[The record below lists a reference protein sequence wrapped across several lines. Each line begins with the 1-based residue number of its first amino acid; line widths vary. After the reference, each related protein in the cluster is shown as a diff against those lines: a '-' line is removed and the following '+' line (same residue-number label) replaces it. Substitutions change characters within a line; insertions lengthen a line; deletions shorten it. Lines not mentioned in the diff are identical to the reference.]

1 MILSGDFSGKWCCLE
16 PVMEAGESMKIHQ
29 NIIEFKTAPFGL
41 LVLSILLYGAE
52 SCATAQKRKNE
63 LNAFGKT
70 CYKILLNIR
79 RIDRVTKKYILNAT
93 QRKHVSEVLP
103 SKQLQVLRHCLRIA
117 PEITMRKYAL
127 YT

>member
-1 MILSGDFSGKWCCLE
+1 ME
-16 PVMEAGESMKIHQ
+16 PVLEAGESMKICQ
-29 NIIEFKTAPFGL
+29 NIIEVKTAPFGL

-52 SCATAQKRKNE
+52 SCATAQQRKNE

-79 RIDRVTKKYILNAT
+79 RTDRVTKKYIHNVT
-93 QRKHVSEVLP
+93 QRAHVSEVLP
-103 SKQLQVLRHCLRIA
+103 PKQLQVLRHWLRIP
-117 PEITMRKYAL
+117 PEITIRKYAL

>member
-1 MILSGDFSGKWCCLE
+1 
-16 PVMEAGESMKIHQ
+16 MEAGESMKIHQ